1 MIISRAPVRL
11 SMGGGGTDL
20 PSYYE
25 KFGGFLM
32 ATAIDKYVHIA
43 VNKRFG
49 TSIRL
54 SYSKT
59 EIVDTIDQIEHSIFR
74 EALKYLQINSQIEVV
89 SIADVPASCGLGT
102 SSSFSVALLNGLYAY
117 KRKYISSEEIA
128 RAACNLELN
137 ILKQPIGKQDQY
149 VATFGGFRAYWFNT
163 DGTVTIKEVD
173 INKQALNDLQNNI
186 LLFHLKNERS
196 AGSILKDQDSKSKSN
211 DKSTLDRLHKIK
223 ELGLCTKAAFEKGN
237 IDEFGEILHEHWLT
251 KKKLSSKVS
260 NSFIDEAYELA
271 GKNGS
276 VGGKVVGAGGGGFLL
291 LYCPHNKS
299 RLISAMKKTGLTPMW
314 FSFDKEGAKIVYQS

>member
-32 ATAIDKYVHIA
+32 AACIDSYVYVMI
-43 VNKRFG
+43 NRRFSN
-49 TSIRL
+49 SIRL

-59 EIVDTIDQIEHSIFR
+59 EIVDSVGKIEHNLFR
-74 EALKYLQINSQIEVV
+74 EALRCLQITNQIEVV

-117 KRKYISSEEIA
+117 KKDYISSNKIA
-128 RAACNLELN
+128 EAACHLELD

-149 VATFGGFRAYWFNT
+149 AAAFGGFKAYWFHR
-163 DGTVTIKEVD
+163 DGTVNVEELNLNEQVLRD
-173 INKQALNDLQNNI
+173 IENNI
-186 LLFHLKNERS
+186 LLFYLKNERS
-196 AGSILKDQDSKSKSN
+196 ANLILKDQDSNSKNN
-211 DKSTLDRLHKIK
+211 DNNTLKRLHKIK
-223 ELGLCTKAAFEKGN
+223 ELGLYTKKVFEKGN

-251 KKKLSSKVS
+251 KKRLSSKIS
-260 NSFIDEAYELA
+260 NPFIDEMYELA
-271 GKNGS
+271 RQNGAI
-276 VGGKVVGAGGGGFLL
+276 GGKVVGAGGGGFLL

-299 RLISAMKKTGLTPMW
+299 ALVSALEKTGLIPMW
-314 FSFDKEGAKIVYQS
+314 FSFEKEGAKIVYQS